1 MSPRGST
8 LYTNCHCD
16 QIVAIFTK
24 PPEQTII
31 TPFRP
36 MGLQPLLL
44 PAQRGHQHWH
54 LDGAPHHVRP
64 PQGLKDNLLIDF
76 WSFVIILT
84 IPTTITMIKYND
96 QVDKVMASALPYGRY
111 PILGPERMSVIGNNG
126 L

>member
-1 MSPRGST
+1 
-8 LYTNCHCD
+8 
-16 QIVAIFTK
+16 
-24 PPEQTII
+24 
-31 TPFRP
+31 

-64 PQGLKDNLLIDF
+64 SQGSKDNPLLDLWF
-76 WSFVIILT
+76 FVIILT
-84 IPTTITMIKYND
+84 IPTTITMIKYKMIND

-126 L
+126 YRI

>member
-1 MSPRGST
+1 M
-8 LYTNCHCD
+8 YTNCHCD

-44 PAQRGHQHWH
+44 PAQCGHQHWH